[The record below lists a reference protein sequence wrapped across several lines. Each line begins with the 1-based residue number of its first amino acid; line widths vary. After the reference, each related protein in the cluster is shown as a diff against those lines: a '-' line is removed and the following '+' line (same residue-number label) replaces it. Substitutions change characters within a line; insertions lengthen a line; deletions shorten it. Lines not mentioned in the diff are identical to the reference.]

1 MKFFGRIASLVVAL
15 GPLAAPASAQM
26 DDSSRNW
33 RTSQVSVGTSATLV
47 ASILPTRRQIMV
59 TTLGTAQVYCGSD
72 NTVSAATGM
81 PIANV
86 AFSSISLPT
95 TAAVW
100 CIAASAQTVAV
111 AESF

>member
-1 MKFFGRIASLVVAL
+1 MKLFGRIASFAVAL
-15 GPLAAPASAQM
+15 GLLLGPASAQM

-47 ASILPTRRQIMV
+47 ASILPTRRQIMI
-59 TTLGTAQVYCGSD
+59 TTTGTAQVYCGPD
-72 NTVSAATGM
+72 NTVTAATGT

-86 AFSSISLPT
+86 AFSAISLPT